1 MDTRNGCGNTMTFNF
16 INSGLYNRY
25 KFIRTDH
32 SQISS
37 SSEQLLYK
45 MPHLPELS
53 KKEPSTSKLWMELGY
68 AIAMLMPVLE
78 AVIDNFKD
86 KDDDFQKSISNSE
99 SRLAEG
105 VHYDRNKAPS
115 LQDREKARSEKVD
128 VEGGSSSSVYATTPL
143 PISITAKRGLTECC
157 TGLTTS
163 GEGTRLGSLRQ
174 MLVLQS
180 L

>member
-1 MDTRNGCGNTMTFNF
+1 
-16 INSGLYNRY
+16 
-25 KFIRTDH
+25 
-32 SQISS
+32 
-37 SSEQLLYK
+37 

-53 KKEPSTSKLWMELGY
+53 KKEPSTK
-68 AIAMLMPVLE
+68 

-128 VEGGSSSSVYATTPL
+128 VEGGSSSSVVDN
-143 PISITAKRGLTECC
+143 IRRGNP
-157 TGLTTS
+157 S
-163 GEGTRLGSLRQ
+163 G
-174 MLVLQS
+174 VA
-180 L
+180 